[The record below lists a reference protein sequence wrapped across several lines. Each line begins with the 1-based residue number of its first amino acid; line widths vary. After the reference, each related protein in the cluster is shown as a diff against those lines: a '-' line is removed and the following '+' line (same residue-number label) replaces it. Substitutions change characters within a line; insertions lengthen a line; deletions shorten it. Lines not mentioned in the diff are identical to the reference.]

1 MNRFLSIILFVLI
14 PFFACA
20 QSVATDFGKNR
31 IQYHDDFD
39 HWDMYE
45 TENFVTYW
53 YGKGRD
59 IAHTVVQM
67 AELDNPS
74 IQNVLEH
81 KMNDKIELIVYL
93 DLTDMKQSNLG
104 IEEQFV
110 SQGGITKV
118 VENKVFLYFNGNHND
133 LRKSLREGIASVYI
147 NSMLHGNNLQE
158 IVQNA
163 VLLNLP
169 DWFQEGLVSY
179 MGEEWNPELESR
191 LKDYFTHPRK
201 NKKDFVRLA
210 KNDPRLAGHSM
221 WNFLANYYGRAS
233 ISNLLY
239 LTRINR
245 SLENGLLYVLGI
257 NLKDLNA
264 QWQDYYDKKFL
275 LQDEPASQ
283 FTHDLE
289 LTKPKQNIPIGPMR
303 LSPDGM
309 QLAYSLND
317 HGRVKLSLYDMNTHT
332 SKNIFRYGVR
342 NFEQEADVNY
352 PLIAWNEKG
361 NQLSILYERRDVIY
375 LKQIDFTTGT
385 EFTDKLSPEYQRV
398 YDMDYLASDTLAFAA
413 STDGF
418 SDLYLYAPI
427 TRQSVRLT
435 EDFYDD
441 LDASVIKLRE
451 ARYILFSSNRTDEV
465 LQKMELDS
473 ILPIGTFDL
482 FLLSPQA
489 INNRLRK
496 LTYTS
501 QSSER
506 QGRLAG
512 DDEIVC
518 LTDLDGRW
526 QRMKVSRLF
535 EDPPLS
541 AVIARYDR
549 DILRH
554 EFVPASPSVIDWLVK
569 WNQPFV
575 QLTPIDSGSVFYN
588 SPTQQIPVVI
598 ADAEEIDLNSELPK
612 EVDVTDP
619 RYYFQTE
626 FHQPEI
632 ASEERKGE
640 EREEESE
647 MLTIPVLPQID
658 PSSDITAQK
667 TILDY
672 EPSELVPFNRTR
684 IIAARLKFKLDY
696 LNTTMDNDLLFGGL
710 DSYAGTKR
718 EFEPSPLGL
727 LVKGSVKDLLEDY
740 IITGGAR
747 YPTTFN
753 GSEYFLVFDNR
764 KRRIDKQ
771 YAIYRKSV
779 IEQDPSENN
788 PIHRNQYVNFL
799 GLVKWSYP
807 FDVYNSLRL
816 STTLRNDREIS
827 LATDRG
833 TLDRAT
839 DDAQRLGLKLE
850 WIFDNTRALDINNL
864 QGTRAKAWTEVVKR
878 FDLNLFESGSKFQ
891 FNKGFM
897 TVMGFDARHYV
908 SLDKR
913 SVFAIRGT
921 GATSF
926 GSERILYYLGGV
938 ENWLFPSFDNGVSVP
953 NDINFAYTALAANMR
968 GFKYNAR
975 NGSSVVL
982 TNAELRVPVLQY
994 LSRQKI
1000 RSSFLR
1006 NIQLVG
1012 FIDAGT
1018 AWHGNDPFGP
1028 ENPLNTVVLT
1038 NPPTVEVI
1046 VNYYRNPL
1054 IVGYG
1059 AGLRT
1064 MLFGYLLKVDYGW
1077 NWESKTNRKPLLHFS
1092 MGADF

>member
-1 MNRFLSIILFVLI
+1 MMLPLWTSGQ
-14 PFFACA
+14 A
-20 QSVATDFGKNR
+20 VATEFGKNR

-45 TENFVTYW
+45 TENFITYW
-53 YGKGRD
+53 YGKGRE

-81 KMNDKIELIVYL
+81 KMNDKIELLVYL

-104 IEEQFV
+104 IEEQFI

-118 VENKVFLYFNGNHND
+118 VENKVFLYFNGDHNE

-179 MGEEWNPELESR
+179 MGEEWNPEIESR
-191 LKDYFTHPRK
+191 LRDYFTSPKKH
-201 NKKDFVRLA
+201 KKDFVRLA
-210 KNDPRLAGHSM
+210 KNEPRLAGHSM

-245 SLENGLLYVLGI
+245 SLENGLLYVLGVDSRE
-257 NLKDLNA
+257 LSR
-264 QWQDYYDKKFL
+264 QWKEYYEKKFAAGA
-275 LQDEPASQ
+275 ETETV
-283 FTHDLE
+283 FHHDLD
-289 LTKPKQNIPIGPMR
+289 LSNRKQNIPLGKMR
-303 LSPDGM
+303 LSPDGGT
-309 QLAYSLND
+309 LAYSIND
-317 HGRVKLSLYDMNTHT
+317 HSRIKVMLYNMLTGKRDV
-332 SKNIFRYGVR
+332 IFRYGVR
-342 NFEQEADVNY
+342 NFEQEADPNY
-352 PLIAWNEKG
+352 PVLAWEPDGKAI
-361 NQLSILYERRDVIY
+361 SMIYELRDVIY
-375 LKQIDFTTGT
+375 LVRFDLATHHTSS
-385 EFTDKLSPEYQRV
+385 DRVSPEYHRI
-398 YDMDYLASDTLAFAA
+398 YDVDYWSGDTLLLSA
-413 STDGF
+413 SIDGF
-418 SDLYLYAPI
+418 SDLFLYAPI

-435 EDFYDD
+435 HDFYDD
-441 LDASVIKLRE
+441 LDATVMHMDG
-451 ARYILFSSNRTDEV
+451 ARHILFSSNRADET
-465 LQKMELDS
+465 LRKMELDS
-473 ILPIGTFDL
+473 LLPIGPFDL
-482 FLLSPQA
+482 FFLDYTPVKSSLR
-489 INNRLRK
+489 RL
-496 LTYTS
+496 TFTPDA
-501 QSSER
+501 SER
-506 QGRLAG
+506 QARHSGEHEL
-512 DDEIVC
+512 VC

-526 QRMKVSRLF
+526 QRMTVKDLN

-541 AVIARYDR
+541 VLTARYDR
-549 DILRH
+549 DIIRH
-554 EFVPASPSVIDWLVK
+554 EYVPSSPYIIEWLEKWNLPFYQTTVIDSNNVFNK
-569 WNQPFV
+569 IPD
-575 QLTPIDSGSVFYN
+575 TPSYG
-588 SPTQQIPVVI
+588 
-598 ADAEEIDLNSELPK
+598 
-612 EVDVTDP
+612 
-619 RYYFQTE
+619 
-626 FHQPEI
+626 
-632 ASEERKGE
+632 
-640 EREEESE
+640 
-647 MLTIPVLPQID
+647 VL
-658 PSSDITAQK
+658 SDDDNDIST
-667 TILDY
+667 
-672 EPSELVPFNRTR
+672 EPSEEIIDPRFHFQTQFPEPHRQPKAIPSEEEQEIISVNENQETEPVNWIQPSSHKRLSYDPSALVPFNRAR
-684 IIAARLKFKLDY
+684 VIAARLRFKLDY
-696 LNTTMDNDLLFGGL
+696 LNTTMDNELLFGGL

-779 IEQDPSENN
+779 VEQDPSENN
-788 PIHRNQYVNFL
+788 PVHRNQYVSFL
-799 GLVKWSYP
+799 GLVKLSYP

-816 STTLRNDREIS
+816 SGTLRNDRLIT
-827 LATDRG
+827 LATDPG
-833 TLDRAT
+833 TLDRDI
-839 DDAQRLGLKLE
+839 DDAQRFGLKLE
-850 WIFDNTRALDINNL
+850 WVFDNTRVLDINSMR
-864 QGTRAKAWTEVVKR
+864 GTRAKAWTEVVKR
-878 FDLNLFESGSKFQ
+878 FDLNLFEAGPKLQ
-891 FNKGFM
+891 FDEGFM
-897 TVMGFDARHYV
+897 TVLGFDARHYI
-908 SLDKR
+908 SLDRR
-913 SVFAIRGT
+913 SILAFRGT

-938 ENWLFPSFDNGVSVP
+938 ENWLFPTFDQGVSVP
-953 NDINFAYTALAANMR
+953 QDINFAYTSLAANMR

-982 TNAELRVPVLQY
+982 ANAELRVPVLQY

-1006 NIQLVG
+1006 NIQVVG
-1012 FIDAGT
+1012 FVDAGT
-1018 AWHGNDPFGP
+1018 AWHGKDPFGP
-1028 ENPLNTVVLT
+1028 ENPLNTVVLN
-1038 NPPTVEVI
+1038 NPPTVQVI

-1064 MLFGYLLKVDYGW
+1064 MLFGYLLKLDYGW
-1077 NWESKTNRKPLLHFS
+1077 NWETKTSRKPLLHFS